1 MAGSPLQEQAKA
13 LPGIKSGLLS
23 GSMVRHI
30 LVFGVL
36 LFLPYLLSAAG
47 SYPSLGTFVLVWGL
61 AAMGFNLLFGY
72 TGALSFGHAA
82 FLGVGAYVTGL
93 TIKLLIPNTLIAI
106 ILGTVAGALSAAL
119 LGLLITRLRGIYF
132 SMLTIAFGQMFYFVA
147 FQWRDVTGG
156 DDGLRGFERQPLH
169 LGSFTVDLLHND
181 IAFYYFS
188 FVLFFIAVVLMRWI
202 ITSPT
207 GRTFLALRENEQRAR
222 FLGISVERY
231 LWLSFVISAGF
242 TSLGGSLLGLL
253 INFADPTMLYW
264 TTSGQIVMM
273 AFLGG
278 TRSFYGPL
286 LGAGIFKILQDL
298 LSSYT
303 RNWMIFLGVLFI
315 IFVLFFPRGVAGLF
329 DRRRS

>member
-1 MAGSPLQEQAKA
+1 MAERELREVAKA
-13 LPGIKSGLLS
+13 LPRTKSGLVS
-23 GSMVRHI
+23 GTMGRDI
-30 LVFGVL
+30 LVFAVL
-36 LFLPYLLSAAG
+36 LFLPQLLSAAG

-93 TIKLLIPNTLIAI
+93 TIKFFIPNTLIAI
-106 ILGTVAGALSAAL
+106 ILGTVAGILSAAL

-156 DDGLRGFERQPLH
+156 DDGLRGFARQPLH
-169 LGSFTVDLLHND
+169 LGSISIDLLHDD
-181 IAFYYFS
+181 IAFYYFTL
-188 FVLFFIAVVLMRWI
+188 VLFLIAVLIMRWI
-202 ITSPT
+202 ISSPT

>member
-1 MAGSPLQEQAKA
+1 MAETELGEQAMA
-13 LPGIKSGLLS
+13 LTRGKSGWFYRTL
-23 GSMVRHI
+23 GRDI
-30 LVFGVL
+30 LVFAVL
-36 LFLPYLLSAAG
+36 LFLPQLLSAAG
-47 SYPSLGTFVLVWGL
+47 SYPTLGTFVLVWGL

-93 TIKLLIPNTLIAI
+93 TIKFLIPNTLVAI
-106 ILGTVAGALSAAL
+106 LLGTAGGTLAAAL

-147 FQWRDVTGG
+147 FQWREVTGG
-156 DDGLRGFERQPLH
+156 DDGLRGFARQPLH
-169 LGSFTVDLLHND
+169 FGSFTIDLLHNE
-181 IAFYYFS
+181 IAFYYFALVV
-188 FVLFFIAVVLMRWI
+188 FLIAVILMRWI
-202 ITSPT
+202 IGSPT
-207 GRTFLALRENEQRAR
+207 GRTFLALRENERRAR

-231 LWLSFVISAGF
+231 LWLSFVISAAF

-264 TTSGQIVMM
+264 TTSGQLVMM

-286 LGAGIFKILQDL
+286 LGAGIFRILQDL

-303 RNWMIFLGVLFI
+303 RNWMIFLGGLFI

-329 DRRRS
+329 ERRRS

>member
-1 MAGSPLQEQAKA
+1 
-13 LPGIKSGLLS
+13 
-23 GSMVRHI
+23 
-30 LVFGVL
+30 VL

-93 TIKLLIPNTLIAI
+93 TIKFLIPNTLIAI
-106 ILGTVAGALSAAL
+106 ILGTAAGILSAAL

-156 DDGLRGFERQPLH
+156 DDGLRGFARQPLH
-169 LGSFTVDLLHND
+169 LGSISIDLLHND
-181 IAFYYFS
+181 IAFYYFTLA
-188 FVLFFIAVVLMRWI
+188 LFFIAVVLMRWI
-202 ITSPT
+202 ISSPT

>member
-1 MAGSPLQEQAKA
+1 
-13 LPGIKSGLLS
+13 
-23 GSMVRHI
+23 
-30 LVFGVL
+30 
-36 LFLPYLLSAAG
+36 
-47 SYPSLGTFVLVWGL
+47 
-61 AAMGFNLLFGY
+61 
-72 TGALSFGHAA
+72 
-82 FLGVGAYVTGL
+82 
-93 TIKLLIPNTLIAI
+93 
-106 ILGTVAGALSAAL
+106 
-119 LGLLITRLRGIYF
+119 
-132 SMLTIAFGQMFYFVA
+132 
-147 FQWRDVTGG
+147 
-156 DDGLRGFERQPLH
+156 
-169 LGSFTVDLLHND
+169 
-181 IAFYYFS
+181 
-188 FVLFFIAVVLMRWI
+188 MRWI
-202 ITSPT
+202 ISSPT

>member
-1 MAGSPLQEQAKA
+1 MAEIEFHEQSTVM
-13 LPGIKSGLLS
+13 PRPKSGWVYRTL
-23 GSMVRHI
+23 GRDI
-30 LVFGVL
+30 PVFAVL
-36 LFLPYLLSAAG
+36 LFLPQLLSAAG
-47 SYPSLGTFVLVWGL
+47 SYPTLGTFVLVWGL

-93 TIKLLIPNTLIAI
+93 TIKFLVPNTLLAVL
-106 ILGTVAGALSAAL
+106 LGTVGGTLAAAL

-147 FQWRDVTGG
+147 FQWREVTGG
-156 DDGLRGFERQPLH
+156 DDGLRGFARQPLH
-169 LGSFTVDLLHND
+169 FGPVSIDLLHNE

-188 FVLFFIAVVLMRWI
+188 LVIFLIAVVFMRWI
-202 ITSPT
+202 IGSPT
-207 GRTFLALRENEQRAR
+207 GRTFLALRENERRAR

-231 LWLSFVISAGF
+231 LWLSFVISAAF

-264 TTSGQIVMM
+264 TTSGQLVMM

-286 LGAGIFKILQDL
+286 LGAGIFRILQDL

-303 RNWMIFLGVLFI
+303 RNWMIFLGGLFI

-329 DRRRS
+329 ERRQS

>member
-1 MAGSPLQEQAKA
+1 MVDTELREQPTAA
-13 LPGIKSGLLS
+13 PGLKPAWMFRSLG
-23 GSMVRHI
+23 VDV
-30 LVFGVL
+30 LVFIGL
-36 LFLPYLLSAAG
+36 LFLPYILAAAG
-47 SYPSLGTFVLVWGL
+47 SYPTLATFVLVWGL

-93 TIKLLIPNTLIAI
+93 TLKFFTSNMLVAI
-106 ILGTVAGALSAAL
+106 IFGAAAGGASAAL

-147 FQWRDVTGG
+147 FQWREVTGG
-156 DDGLRGFERQPLH
+156 DDGLRGFSRQPIHFGPL
-169 LGSFTVDLLHND
+169 SIDLLHSE
-181 IAFYYFS
+181 IGYYY
-188 FVLFFIAVVLMRWI
+188 FVLFFFLIAVILMRWI
-202 ITSPT
+202 ISSPT
-207 GRTFLALRENEQRAR
+207 GRTFLSLRENEQRAR

-231 LWLSFVISAGF
+231 LWLSFVISATF
-242 TSLGGSLLGLL
+242 TSLGGALLGLL

-286 LGAGIFKILQDL
+286 LGAGIFRILQDL

-303 RNWMIFLGVLFI
+303 RNWMIFLGGLFI

-329 DRRRS
+329 ERRRS